1 MIPEDGLEALEDHS
15 GSSQLAALRFVKAC
29 MCNGCDIHWE
39 CLIKAG
45 EPPAFMRLER
55 DEASLVKLVILMQ
68 SFTLYAES
76 KLQNNQKILEKVIV
90 VRECESLPVKL

>member
-1 MIPEDGLEALEDHS
+1 
-15 GSSQLAALRFVKAC
+15 
-29 MCNGCDIHWE
+29 
-39 CLIKAG
+39 
-45 EPPAFMRLER
+45 MRLER